1 MINRIRAALL
11 FGVVSALLSV
21 APGVVDGHAA
31 AGATVSQQLV
41 AFRATVSPLRAP
53 VERCIT
59 DLEIL
64 GSDLKNLQAGAGD
77 VAAAKAALGPMVADC
92 QVALHAMDR
101 FGNTAR
107 SIRAALPAVLR
118 ANATVVD
125 LVFQMR
131 RLLDNSVAMGVL
143 LQQYVAGTS
152 KSIAGVY
159 TDIANAK
166 DAEAHVTADQTT
178 LDLAWGL
185 SNTSPV
191 GAWTDTS
198 MVVTAG
204 PQKGQRFSR
213 PVVINFY
220 DPTSGAFSGTEG
232 PYKVAGELHGGSV
245 TATISGS
252 GYVAHHRGT
261 ITFYPDGGATWTGTW
276 SDSYGDSG
284 TWIGIRKARA

>member
-143 LQQYVAGTS
+143 LQQYLAGTS
-152 KSIAGVY
+152 KHIPGVY
-159 TDIANAK
+159 TDIANAE
-166 DAEAHVTADQTT
+166 DAETRVTADETT
-178 LDLAWGL
+178 LDSAWGL
-185 SNTSPV
+185 SNDSPV
-191 GAWTDTS
+191 GAWTDTYT
-198 MVVTAG
+198 VVTAG
-204 PQKGQRFSR
+204 PLKGQRFNN
-213 PVVINFY
+213 PIVINFY
-220 DPTSGAFSGTEG
+220 DPTTGTFSGTDG
-232 PYKVAGELHGGSV
+232 RYSVTGELHGSTL

-252 GYVAHHRGT
+252 GYVSHNRGT
-261 ITFYPDGGATWTGTW
+261 IAFSSDGSATWTGTW
-276 SDSYGDSG
+276 SDSNGNSG
-284 TWIGIRKARA
+284 TWHGTRKARA